1 MELIAPRRRRVR
13 LEPSSGWRAARRRTL
28 AIGVVAAAATTG
40 AVVVEVG
47 RIWRQGSAPLPAET
61 DDLLGAAEE
70 AVSETVEAAVV
81 GYQDVSVW
89 ENAMFNLL
97 VSFVSTF
104 ALARGITYLLR
115 RRRTVGPFRDL
126 RVGRHHIHHF
136 IPGIII
142 AFASGAAAIVT
153 RDESIEPKLAV
164 SFGAGMGLT
173 LDESALLLELEDVY
187 WSREGILSVQ
197 ITLAVIALMSALA
210 MGLRFLRRGEQ
221 LVLPAPEV
229 SEAAPPPTSTTSPR
243 R

>member
-13 LEPSSGWRAARRRTL
+13 LEPRGGWQAAQRRTL
-28 AIGVVAAAATTG
+28 AIGLVAAAATTG

-47 RIWRQGSAPLPAET
+47 RIWRQGSAPLPGDT

-70 AVSETVEAAVV
+70 AVTETVEAAVV

-115 RRRTVGPFRDL
+115 RRRTVGPFRAL

-136 IPGIII
+136 IPGIMI

-153 RDESIEPKLAV
+153 RDETVEPKLAV
-164 SFGAGMGLT
+164 AFGAGMGLT

-221 LVLPAPEV
+221 LVLPQPAPG
-229 SEAAPPPTSTTSPR
+229 
-243 R
+243 